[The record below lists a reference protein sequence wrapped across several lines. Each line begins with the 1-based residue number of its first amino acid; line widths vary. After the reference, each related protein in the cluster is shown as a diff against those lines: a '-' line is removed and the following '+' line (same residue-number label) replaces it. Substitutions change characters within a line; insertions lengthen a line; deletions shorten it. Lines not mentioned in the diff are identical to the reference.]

1 MAMNQTQAGV
11 GITISAYDRA
21 SAAFKSVR
29 SSFSNFRKD
38 FKARTEIK
46 DPMMQGIFKGLV
58 GAGLKKTGKA
68 LVGINE
74 TILSQTSDIRTAM
87 RQVKA
92 AAGASA
98 EDLERMKRT
107 VASRPIAEMGWTAN
121 DAARALGQLAKE
133 TNSVTEAERF
143 LAPALQFARMTEQ
156 DAVAGATQLTDLMS
170 IFSMKSERATETTD
184 KLAWA
189 MKQFNVTGVEVFDMY
204 RGAASGA
211 NLANQSF
218 EDTTLAIGMM
228 KKVFPD
234 ATRAA
239 MAANTALS
247 QLAGDK
253 AQKELKKLGVEVK
266 DKTTGK
272 LKGLS
277 EVLIDVMTKTQK
289 MTDAQ
294 RANALAGAFGGRAA
308 GGMSIILDQLT
319 EGVKTNTGE
328 TLVGAEA
335 MRYLREQMDAS
346 SGAAKQMADA
356 LTGSSEKLKAAKS
369 RFAALF
375 MDPANEMRRMVRV
388 PMINFLNT
396 LADALAAFSPGM
408 RKAILGVVTGL
419 GAMLSVIGTFTV
431 ATAIMKAFGISLL
444 GVIWSAVKIAVVFAV
459 LLPLIGGL
467 AIGFY
472 TLYRAS
478 KQNVGG
484 VADDWDKLKHKI
496 KIGWQGMIEIF
507 SNGKL
512 SRAMERETRK
522 AGMEGVLKFLKM
534 VERAKVRLK
543 AFWDGMIKG
552 IDEGAKKLGP
562 EMDMLKTKFKWLLDI
577 FSGEAF
583 ADPLDEYSES
593 GRKAGLTLS
602 GLGKTAA
609 EVLGKLGDIGKGI
622 YDSFAQMTAE
632 DFQAAIQ
639 NFVYLAQDIADAFGD
654 VLGAIGPIAS
664 ALSFVFDIVYSI
676 HKFISALVS
685 TLVYGGKAIGY
696 YIFGIRP
703 DDMKTGKG
711 KGGVEGNA
719 ADWNVAA
726 RDYFNQK
733 FGESAGKDLQA
744 LGGTWTKRF
753 GSDESRIAGLRAEE
767 DRYRQWMETP
777 GAQWQTYGE
786 KWGRGQTY
794 GQLDENGRTAVERG
808 LYEIQKE
815 LRSLRERPI
824 KVNTYLNDKLVG
836 EGMEDAADAQ
846 GSRDLGGGKGPRT
859 FGAPAPA
866 AAPGR

>member
-11 GITISAYDRA
+11 GITISAVDRA
-21 SAAFKSVR
+21 SAAFKSIR
-29 SSFSNFRKD
+29 SSFASFRKG
-38 FKARTEIK
+38 FKERTEIK

-87 RQVKA
+87 RQIKA
-92 AAGASA
+92 ATGASA
-98 EDLERMKRT
+98 EELQRMKAT
-107 VASRPIAEMGWTAN
+107 VASRGVAEMGWTAN
-121 DAARALGQLAKE
+121 QTAQALGQLAKE
-133 TNSVTEAERF
+133 TNSVAEAEGF
-143 LAPALQFARMTEQ
+143 LIPTLRFARMTEQ
-156 DAVAGATQLTDLMS
+156 EAAAGAAQLTDLMS
-170 IFSMKSERATETTD
+170 IFSQKSDQAAATTD

-253 AQKELKKLGVEVK
+253 AQKELHGLGVEVK

-272 LKGLS
+272 LRGLS
-277 EVLIDVMTKTQK
+277 EVLIDVMTKTK
-289 MTDAQ
+289 DMTEAQ

-319 EGVKTNTGE
+319 TGVKTNTGE
-328 TLVGAEA
+328 TLKGAEA

-346 SGAAKQMADA
+346 SGEAQKMADA
-356 LTGSSEKLKAAKS
+356 LTGSTEKLKAAKS

-375 MDPANEMRRMVRV
+375 MDPANEMRRMVRL
-388 PMINFLNT
+388 PMIRFLNL

-419 GAMLSVIGTFTV
+419 GAMLTVIGSFTV
-431 ATAIMKAFGISLL
+431 ATAVMKAFGISLL
-444 GVIWSAVKIAVVFAV
+444 GIVWSAVKVVAVFAV

-484 VADDWDKLKHKI
+484 VADDWEKLKHKI

-507 SNGKL
+507 STGKL

-522 AGMEGVLKFLKM
+522 AGMEGVLKFLEM

-543 AFWDGMIKG
+543 AFWDGLLAG

-562 EMDMLKTKFKWLLDI
+562 EMDKLKAKWGWLLKI
-577 FSGEAF
+577 FEGEAF
-583 ADPLDEYSES
+583 SDPLATYTES
-593 GRKAGLTLS
+593 GRKAGVTLA

-609 EVLGKLGDIGKGI
+609 ELLSKLGEMGNSLYESLAG
-622 YDSFAQMTAE
+622 MTAE
-632 DFQAAIQ
+632 DFQMAIQ
-639 NFVYLAQDIADAFGD
+639 DFVWMAQDIADAFAEAFSWLGPIGT
-654 VLGAIGPIAS
+654 VLGFIWDVVETIVRLIGGLIEFLPPAVE
-664 ALSFVFDIVYSI
+664 ALGHFFGLDQ
-676 HKFISALVS
+676 
-685 TLVYGGKAIGY
+685 GGAKLRPKGAPPETPMERERAFQN
-696 YIFGIRP
+696 YI
-703 DDMKTGKG
+703 
-711 KGGVEGNA
+711 NA
-719 ADWNVAA
+719 QMA
-726 RDYFNQK
+726 Q
-733 FGESAGKDLQA
+733 GAGKTI
-744 LGGTWTKRF
+744 GGIGEIWSKRAS
-753 GSDESRIAGLRAEE
+753 SDESRIADLRRREE
-767 DRYRQWMETP
+767 KFNKFISTP
-777 GAQWQTYGE
+777 GAQWGEYGME
-786 KWGRGQTY
+786 RVVKGATY
-794 GQLDENGRTAVERG
+794 GQLTEEGRDEIARELRVV
-808 LYEIQKE
+808 QKE
-815 LRSLRERPI
+815 LRKLHERPI
-824 KVNTYLNDKLVG
+824 KVDAYMDGKKVG
-836 EGMEDAADAQ
+836 EGINDAGDAEN
-846 GSRDLGGGKGPRT
+846 SRDLGGGKSPRT